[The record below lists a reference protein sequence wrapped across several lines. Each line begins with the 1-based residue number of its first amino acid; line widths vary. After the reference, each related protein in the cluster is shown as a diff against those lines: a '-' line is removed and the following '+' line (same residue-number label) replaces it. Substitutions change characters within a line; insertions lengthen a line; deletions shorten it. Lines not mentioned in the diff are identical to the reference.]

1 MASFNVQFAPQ
12 AVIVLSDAAPHY
24 PCDAVMGKV
33 MSAVLCTGLMRLEPR
48 VCWRV
53 IPKTR
58 LRGID
63 LQTQW
68 AVLSYETN
76 II

>member
-48 VCWRV
+48 VC
-53 IPKTR
+53 
-58 LRGID
+58 
-63 LQTQW
+63 
-68 AVLSYETN
+68 
-76 II
+76 